1 MSLASHIKKL
11 NAEWRKSLNPAVD
24 EDSAVTIIKQI
35 LLALQHCHECGVAHR
50 NLQPENIIYDNSTWK
65 LSGFHQAA
73 PINSDSEQAD
83 LKSVGVLLTRLLTDE
98 RKMPE
103 TLDITAVNYISEGAK
118 TFVKKLMKKTFDKK
132 GV

>member
-1 MSLASHIKKL
+1 MSLASHIDKL

-24 EDSAVTIIKQI
+24 EDSAATIMKQI
-35 LLALQHCHECGVAHR
+35 LLALQHCHECGVVHR

-65 LSGFHQAA
+65 LTGFHHAA

-103 TLDITAVNYISEGAK
+103 TNFLSIMRSSNCGLIMPNLPSAYITLIS
-118 TFVKKLMKKTFDKK
+118 MR
-132 GV
+132 